1 MGVNLDVVL
10 NATRGTQAQI
20 LNVQLKTLVILN
32 TSERAGKDF
41 LSRRYTDFF
50 PTRSEKGEK
59 NGKMDMKL

>member
-41 LSRRYTDFF
+41 LSRGYTDFF
-50 PTRSEKGEK
+50 PQEVKKGKKMEKWI
-59 NGKMDMKL
+59 

>member
-32 TSERAGKDF
+32 TSEKTGKDF

-59 NGKMDMKL
+59 MEKMDIKL

>member
-20 LNVQLKTLVILN
+20 LNVQLKTSAILN
-32 TSERAGKDF
+32 ASERAGKDF

-50 PTRSEKGEK
+50 PTRNEKG
-59 NGKMDMKL
+59 GKMDIKL

>member
-41 LSRRYTDFF
+41 LSRRYNDFF
-50 PTRSEKGEK
+50 SHKKWKRGK
-59 NGKMDMKL
+59 NGKMDIKL